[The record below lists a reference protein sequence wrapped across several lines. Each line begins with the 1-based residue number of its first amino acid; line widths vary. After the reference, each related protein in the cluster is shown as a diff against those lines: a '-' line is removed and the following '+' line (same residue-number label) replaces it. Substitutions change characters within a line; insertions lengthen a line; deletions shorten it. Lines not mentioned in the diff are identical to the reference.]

1 MNQLQAIPTTHGL
14 SVLTSSLKSSVKKF
28 KLLGNIGP
36 QAANVYEFHSETI
49 HASYYD
55 ANGVLTFEMRLPIET
70 HFNEYMYKVHI
81 VDDTGAVVIEC
92 ATPKVAL
99 PKGIGGMLTLK
110 STVTGNPGDLVF
122 QNSDFLTETEF
133 MARFASKMQAMPYD
147 PSRTYS
153 TGETCYTKDAQ
164 TGELSYW
171 QWYSN
176 VESLAGKS
184 PLLVANRHVGWS
196 DNTKPFYWVPYTG
209 DQVGMPFYWIDT
221 TPPEWAVMEIN
232 VDLPVAVYWRL
243 ARRYPHLVTG
253 NTINTGE
260 IRGEFL
266 RILDQ
271 GRGIDINRQ
280 ISAHQ
285 DSANKSHAHKFTTYR
300 KGSSG
305 GGSFLTD
312 GLSHYSTPSGDR
324 SGSAFVNGLSV
335 QFNKSTYSDTSVA
348 IRNEGEPEARPRN
361 IARPMAIVF

>member
-14 SVLTSSLKSSVKKF
+14 SILTSSLKSTIKQF

-36 QAANVYEFHSETI
+36 ESADVYEFYSSTI

-55 ANGVLTFEMRLPIET
+55 ENGVLTFEMRLPTET
-70 HFNEYMYKVHI
+70 HFDEYMYKVHI
-81 VDDTGAVVIEC
+81 VDEANAVVIEC
-92 ATPKVAL
+92 ETPKVAL

-110 STVTGNPGDLVF
+110 STVTGSPGDLVF

-176 VESLAGKS
+176 VESLSGKN
-184 PLLVANRHVGWS
+184 PLDITNRHTGWA
-196 DNTKPFYWVPYTG
+196 DNTKPFYWIPYTG
-209 DQVGMPFYWIDT
+209 EQVGMPFFWLET
-221 TPPEWAVMEIN
+221 EAPEWAVMEIN
-232 VDLPVAVYWRL
+232 VDLPIAVYWRL
-243 ARRYPHLVTG
+243 ARRYPQLVNG
-253 NTINTGE
+253 DTINTGE

-271 GRGIDINRQ
+271 GRGVDSGRDINDFQNQALQYHNHKLPTGSGAAGVDMWGVIDSYWQRIQ
-280 ISAHQ
+280 GTNWTPATGELAVSA
-285 DSANKSHAHKFTTYR
+285 DRGYSIPM
-300 KGSSG
+300 SSG
-305 GGSFLTD
+305 GSW
-312 GLSHYSTPSGDR
+312 
-324 SGSAFVNGLSV
+324 
-335 QFNKSTYSDTSVA
+335 SDET
-348 IRNEGEPEARPRN
+348 RPRN
-361 IARPMAIVF
+361 VSRAAAIAI

>member
-81 VDDTGAVVIEC
+81 VDDAGAVVIEC

-147 PSRTYS
+147 PLRAYS
-153 TGETCYTKDAQ
+153 AGETCYTKDAQ

-243 ARRYPHLVTG
+243 ARRYPNLVSG
-253 NTINTGE
+253 SVINTGD

-266 RILDQ
+266 RVLDQ
-271 GRGIDINRQ
+271 GRGVDSGRSLNTAQVQMIQYHNHGISINLALAVQ
-280 ISAHQ
+280 AQ
-285 DSANKSHAHKFTTYR
+285 
-300 KGSSG
+300 SG
-305 GGSFLTD
+305 GSGRYLEGNSGGTTTQ
-312 GLSHYSTPSGDR
+312 STG
-324 SGSAFVNGLSV
+324 G
-335 QFNKSTYSDTSVA
+335 
-348 IRNEGEPEARPRN
+348 NETRPRN
-361 IARPMAIVF
+361 VARAMAIAI